1 MPVRGESAAEE
12 TRVLFPD
19 RGDGEGLRNLPALEG
34 RAHDHRQVP
43 SESNFTKYKKSG
55 ATPAVNCRDYI
66 RLVELP

>member
-1 MPVRGESAAEE
+1 M
-12 TRVLFPD
+12 
-19 RGDGEGLRNLPALEG
+19 LRIE
-34 RAHDHRQVP
+34 DCCRQVP